1 MSKQLLTIG
10 LFLTLN
16 LPGSAWAQDSKK
28 DSNEIERTRGLWD
41 PQAMMK
47 QASDGIARHYRL
59 NEEQKA
65 FTSKLLAERVTKFLS
80 KHNKDLWPLLMELT
94 QQQMSGKE
102 PSKEAAK
109 KIAEM
114 GSPIFEDARA
124 EIMRGQDEF
133 RKILTDQQKKIHD
146 RDLKGLNAQFKQ
158 IDRRFQNWKSGNVSG
173 RHPFDNIKLG
183 PGQGQ
188 QIVPG
193 PRRGANTPEAKWE
206 RYVRMFNNDYRLDDT
221 QQRSTGAV
229 LQDLK
234 DHAGQYRKTHY
245 KELVEADELVRD
257 AQMAKPFDKQSLD
270 TARRIRYLRN
280 KPFDDW
286 FDELKSR
293 LEQVPTEKQ
302 RAAFYARNPQLKPKN
317 ADKSPPAAPAKTDKE
332 PAKPTTP
339 AGSEEKA
346 PSKKPVE
353 TKQPPPPKPQGDKG
367 EPKPSD
373 PN

>member
-1 MSKQLLTIG
+1 MSKQLLTIS
-10 LFLTLN
+10 LFLALS
-16 LPGSAWAQDSKK
+16 LPGLAWAQDAKK
-28 DSNEIERTRGLWD
+28 DPNEIERTRGLWD
-41 PQAMMK
+41 PQTMMK

-59 NEEQKA
+59 NEEQKE

-80 KHNKDLWPLLMELT
+80 KHNKTIWPLLMELT

-109 KIAEM
+109 RIAEL

-146 RDLKGLNAQFKQ
+146 RDLKGLDAQFKQ
-158 IDRRFQNWKSGNVSG
+158 IDKRFQSWKSGTVSG
-173 RHPFDNIKLG
+173 RHPFHNIALG
-183 PGQGQ
+183 PGRGQ

-193 PRRGANTPEAKWE
+193 PSRRANTPETKWE
-206 RYVRMFNNDYRLDDT
+206 RYVRRFNADYRLDDT

-245 KELVEADELVRD
+245 KELVEAGDLVRE

-270 TARRIRYLRN
+270 TAKRIRYLRN

-286 FDELKSR
+286 FEELKSR

-302 RAAFYARNPQLKPKN
+302 RAAFYARNPQLKPKD
-317 ADKSPPAAPAKTDKE
+317 ADKAAPAAPAKTDKQ
-332 PAKPTTP
+332 PSKPTP
-339 AGSEEKA
+339 SADSDKKA
-346 PSKKPVE
+346 PSEKPIE
-353 TKQPPPPKPQGDKG
+353 TKQPPPPKPQGEKG
-367 EPKPSD
+367 KSNP
-373 PN
+373 

>member
-1 MSKQLLTIG
+1 MSKQLLTIS
-10 LFLTLN
+10 LFLTLS
-16 LPGSAWAQDSKK
+16 LPGPSWAQDSKK
-28 DSNEIERTRGLWD
+28 DPNEIERTRGLWD
-41 PQAMMK
+41 PERMMK
-47 QASDGIARHYRL
+47 QASEGIARHYRL
-59 NEEQKA
+59 NDEQKA

-80 KHNKDLWPLLMELT
+80 KHNKKLWPLLMELT

-109 KIAEM
+109 RIAEM

-173 RHPFDNIKLG
+173 RHPFDGMAIG
-183 PGQGQ
+183 PGRGQ

-193 PRRGANTPEAKWE
+193 PSRRANTPEAKWE
-206 RYVRMFNNDYRLDDT
+206 RYVRRFNADYRLDDT

-245 KELVEADELVRD
+245 KELVEADDLVRD

-270 TARRIRYLRN
+270 TAKRIRYLRN

-286 FDELKSR
+286 FEELKSR

-302 RAAFYARNPQLKPKN
+302 RAAFYARNPQLKPKV
-317 ADKSPPAAPAKTDKE
+317 ADESPPAAPAKTDKQ
-332 PAKPTTP
+332 PSKPTPP
-339 AGSEEKA
+339 AESDEKA
-346 PSKKPVE
+346 PSKKPIE
-353 TKQPPPPKPQGDKG
+353 TEQPPPPKPQGDEG
-367 EPKPSD
+367 NPKPSD
-373 PN
+373 PS

>member
-1 MSKQLLTIG
+1 MSKKLLTVS
-10 LFLTLN
+10 LFLALS
-16 LPGSAWAQDSKK
+16 LPGLARAQNSKK
-28 DSNEIERTRGLWD
+28 DANEIERTRGLWD
-41 PQAMMK
+41 PQTMMK
-47 QASDGIARHYRL
+47 QASDGIAKHYRL

-65 FTSKLLAERVTKFLS
+65 FTSKLLTERVTKFLS
-80 KHNKDLWPLLMELT
+80 KHNKNLWPLLMELT

-109 KIAEM
+109 RISEL

-124 EIMRGQDEF
+124 EIMSAQDEF

-146 RDLKGLNAQFKQ
+146 RDLKGLNAQFTQ
-158 IDRRFQNWKSGNVSG
+158 IDKRFQNWQTGNVSG
-173 RHPFDNIKLG
+173 RHPFDNIRIG

-193 PRRGANTPEAKWE
+193 ASRRAQTPQAKWE
-206 RYVRMFNNDYRLDDT
+206 RYVRLFNADYRLDDT

-245 KELVEADELVRD
+245 KELVEADALVRD

-270 TARRIRYLRN
+270 TAKRIRYLRN

-286 FDELKSR
+286 FEELKSR

-302 RAAFYARNPQLKPKN
+302 RAAFYVRNPQLKPKD
-317 ADKSPPAAPAKTDKE
+317 ADTSVTAAPAKTDKQ
-332 PAKPTTP
+332 PAKPIL
-339 AGSEEKA
+339 SEDSDKKA
-346 PSKKPVE
+346 PPKEPVE
-353 TKQPPPPKPQGDKG
+353 TKQPPAPKPQGDKG
-367 EPKPSD
+367 KSKPSD
-373 PN
+373 PS